1 MFFAYYK
8 NMFRK
13 MSLSGWV
20 LAIFVAGIAL
30 KMYFESDAFNLK
42 CIVSDV
48 DGNKYC
54 VRERAKLQLA
64 ADLLA
69 NTTQK
74 LRKLVVYLGKTFP
87 QRANCK
93 RLVDNFDP
101 QTVKEILPTSEYTAY
116 SENKGEKLAF
126 CTTTTKKGDKLID
139 PNTLMYV
146 AIHEL
151 AHIATKSIGH
161 TQEFWQN
168 FKFLLQNAVK
178 IKIYNPVNY
187 KKKNKNY
194 CGMKITD
201 NPLYDI

>member
-1 MFFAYYK
+1 
-8 NMFRK
+8 MFRK
-13 MSLSGWV
+13 ISLSGWV
-20 LAIFVAGIAL
+20 LALFVVGIAL

-74 LRKLVVYLGKTFP
+74 LRKLVAYLGKTFP
-87 QRANCK
+87 ERANCK

-139 PNTLMYV
+139 TNTLMYV

-178 IKIYNPVNY
+178 IKIYNPVDY

>member
-20 LAIFVAGIAL
+20 LGIFVAGIAL
-30 KMYFESDAFNLK
+30 KMYFESDTFNLK
-42 CIVSDV
+42 CIISDV

-74 LRKLVVYLGKTFP
+74 LKELVVYLGKTYP
-87 QRANCK
+87 DRTNCK
-93 RLVDNFDP
+93 RLVENFNP

-126 CTTTTKKGDKLID
+126 CTTTTKKGNKLID
-139 PNTLMYV
+139 SNTLMYV

-187 KKKNKNY
+187 KKKNKAY

-201 NPLYDI
+201 NPLFDI

>member
-8 NMFRK
+8 NMFRR

-20 LAIFVAGIAL
+20 LGLFVAGIAL

-74 LRKLVVYLGKTFP
+74 LRKLVAYLGKTFP

-139 PNTLMYV
+139 TNTLMYV

-178 IKIYNPVNY
+178 IKIYNPVDY

>member
-1 MFFAYYK
+1 MFFTYYK

-42 CIVSDV
+42 CIISDV

-74 LRKLVVYLGKTFP
+74 LKKLVAYLGKTYP
-87 QRANCK
+87 DRANCK
-93 RLVDNFDP
+93 RLVENFNP

-126 CTTTTKKGDKLID
+126 CTTTTKKGDTLID

-151 AHIATKSIGH
+151 GHLMTKSIGH

-178 IKIYNPVNY
+178 IKIYNPVDY

>member
-20 LAIFVAGIAL
+20 LGIFVAGIAL
-30 KMYFESDAFNLK
+30 KMYFESDTFNLK
-42 CIVSDV
+42 CIISDV

-69 NTTQK
+69 STTQK
-74 LRKLVVYLGKTFP
+74 LKELVVYLGKTYP
-87 QRANCK
+87 DRTNCK
-93 RLVDNFDP
+93 RLVENFNP

-126 CTTTTKKGDKLID
+126 CTTTTKKGDTLID

-151 AHIATKSIGH
+151 GHLMTKSIGH

-187 KKKNKNY
+187 KKKNKAY

-201 NPLYDI
+201 NPLFDI

>member
-1 MFFAYYK
+1 
-8 NMFRK
+8 

-20 LAIFVAGIAL
+20 LALFVIGIAL
-30 KMYFESDAFNLK
+30 KMYSESDAFNLK
-42 CIVSDV
+42 CIVSEV

-74 LRKLVVYLGKTFP
+74 LKQLVTYLGKTYP
-87 QRANCK
+87 NKESCV
-93 RLVDNFDP
+93 RLVKNFNP
-101 QTVKEILPTSEYTAY
+101 TSVKEILPTSEFTAY

-126 CTTTTKKGDKLID
+126 CTTTTKKGNKLID
-139 PNTLMYV
+139 PNTLMFV

-151 AHIATKSIGH
+151 GHVMTKSIGH
-161 TQEFWQN
+161 NQEFWKN

-178 IKIYNPVNY
+178 IKIYDPINY
-187 KKKNKNY
+187 KKKAKSY

-201 NPLYDI
+201 NPLYDL

>member
-1 MFFAYYK
+1 
-8 NMFRK
+8 MFRR

-20 LAIFVAGIAL
+20 LGLFVAGIAL

-74 LRKLVVYLGKTFP
+74 LKELVAYLGKTYP
-87 QRANCK
+87 DRVNCK
-93 RLVDNFDP
+93 RLVENFDP

-126 CTTTTKKGDKLID
+126 CTTTTKKGDTLID

-151 AHIATKSIGH
+151 GHLMTKSIGH

-178 IKIYNPVNY
+178 IKIYNPVDY

>member
-8 NMFRK
+8 NMFRR

-20 LAIFVAGIAL
+20 LGLFVAGIAL

-74 LRKLVVYLGKTFP
+74 LRKLVAYLGKTFP

-187 KKKNKNY
+187 KKKNKAY

-201 NPLYDI
+201 NPLFDI

>member
-8 NMFRK
+8 NMFRR

-20 LAIFVAGIAL
+20 LGLFVAGIAL

-74 LRKLVVYLGKTFP
+74 LKELVAYLGKTYP
-87 QRANCK
+87 DRTNCK
-93 RLVDNFDP
+93 RLVENFDP

-151 AHIATKSIGH
+151 GHLMTKSIGH

-187 KKKNKNY
+187 KKKNKAY

-201 NPLYDI
+201 NPLFDI

>member
-8 NMFRK
+8 NMFRR

-20 LAIFVAGIAL
+20 LGLFVAGIAL

-74 LRKLVVYLGKTFP
+74 LRKLVAYLGKTFP

>member
-20 LAIFVAGIAL
+20 LALFVAGVAL

-74 LRKLVVYLGKTFP
+74 LRKLVAYLGKTFP
-87 QRANCK
+87 DRANCK

-151 AHIATKSIGH
+151 AHIATKSICH

-201 NPLYDI
+201 NPLFDI

>member
-42 CIVSDV
+42 CIISNV

-74 LRKLVVYLGKTFP
+74 LKELVVYLGKTYP
-87 QRANCK
+87 DRANCK
-93 RLVDNFDP
+93 RLVENFDP

-201 NPLYDI
+201 NPLFDI

>member
-1 MFFAYYK
+1 
-8 NMFRK
+8 

-74 LRKLVVYLGKTFP
+74 LRKLVAYLGKTFP

-101 QTVKEILPTSEYTAY
+101 QSVKEILPTSEYTAY

-178 IKIYNPVNY
+178 IKIYNPVDY

>member
-74 LRKLVVYLGKTFP
+74 LRELVVHLGKTFP
-87 QRANCK
+87 ERANCK
-93 RLVDNFDP
+93 RLVENFDP

-201 NPLYDI
+201 NPLFDI

>member
-8 NMFRK
+8 NMFRR

-20 LAIFVAGIAL
+20 LGLFVAGIAL

-69 NTTQK
+69 TTTQK
-74 LRKLVVYLGKTFP
+74 LRKLVAYLGKTFP

-201 NPLYDI
+201 NPLFDI

>member
-1 MFFAYYK
+1 
-8 NMFRK
+8 

-20 LAIFVAGIAL
+20 LGIFVAGIAL
-30 KMYFESDAFNLK
+30 KMYFESDTFNLK
-42 CIVSDV
+42 CIISDV

-69 NTTQK
+69 STTQK
-74 LRKLVVYLGKTFP
+74 LKELVVYLGKTYP
-87 QRANCK
+87 DRTNCK
-93 RLVDNFDP
+93 RLVENFNP

-126 CTTTTKKGDKLID
+126 CTTTTKKGDTLID

-187 KKKNKNY
+187 KKKNKAY

-201 NPLYDI
+201 NPLFDI

>member
-8 NMFRK
+8 NMFRR

-20 LAIFVAGIAL
+20 LGLFVAGIAL

-74 LRKLVVYLGKTFP
+74 LKELVVYLGKTYP
-87 QRANCK
+87 DRANCK
-93 RLVDNFDP
+93 RLVENFDP

-126 CTTTTKKGDKLID
+126 CTTTTKKGDTLID

-151 AHIATKSIGH
+151 GHLMTKSIGH

-178 IKIYNPVNY
+178 IKIYNPVDY
-187 KKKNKNY
+187 KKKNKNILRNENH
-194 CGMKITD
+194 G
-201 NPLYDI
+201 

>member
-20 LAIFVAGIAL
+20 LALFVAGVAL

-74 LRKLVVYLGKTFP
+74 LRKLVAYLGKTFP
-87 QRANCK
+87 DRANCK
-93 RLVDNFDP
+93 RLVENFDP

-201 NPLYDI
+201 NPLFDI